1 MENERIEALE
11 KRIAQL
17 EAKIAEKDIP
27 ALPWPAEVLQ
37 EPVSRGGNHI
47 GEQYHRAMCWTDVR
61 KELIKRWPK
70 AQSLAMKFN
79 QFYRVPLSE
88 GQSISS
94 SLEAQA
100 ADMERQ
106 RQIRYWSERP
116 EEAAQAIIERCR
128 ALVMA
133 QVKEDE
139 REKSIQLRIQVRE
152 AAKAASSDPSS
163 AAILEALNL
172 SNEQSELFLP
182 RTYGQGHAERLSLD
196 DLSPPCTET
205 EAEAETETT
214 NHVQACAPERR
225 IRSRGFR
232 EQTWEDLCYAAGLN
246 AVEDP
251 ATAYQAAEIM
261 ADIGVTST
269 IEQGCNAFNRMTKR
283 TDHA

>member
-1 MENERIEALE
+1 
-11 KRIAQL
+11 
-17 EAKIAEKDIP
+17 
-27 ALPWPAEVLQ
+27 
-37 EPVSRGGNHI
+37 
-47 GEQYHRAMCWTDVR
+47 MCWTDVR

-70 AQSLAMKFN
+70 AATAKKVSA
-79 QFYRVPLSE
+79 E
-88 GQSISS
+88 AISS
-94 SLEAQA
+94 GACPNNMQLYSNLEAQA

-196 DLSPPCTET
+196 DASPPCTET
-205 EAEAETETT
+205 EAETT
-214 NHVQACAPERR
+214 NPITCKVHDRNEVTATTG
-225 IRSRGFR
+225 RGFSLFSR
-232 EQTWEDLCYAAGLN
+232 R
-246 AVEDP
+246 
-251 ATAYQAAEIM
+251 
-261 ADIGVTST
+261 T
-269 IEQGCNAFNRMTKR
+269 IL
-283 TDHA
+283 